1 METLKR
7 LLLTLLRLCN
17 SPFLFLLNHEQF
29 SHICFLVFSPALTAL
44 QLAYPLCHRPHRTE
58 HAPAARFVKEHH
70 DKTDDRRCQHH
81 AVEAIGKLDNP
92 SKGFR
97 QITLPICPMPW
108 QLECPKQRDALSKP
122 LFSCRDK
129 PCHEKHIR
137 EHRHEKDKES
147 ITEPFGR

>member
-1 METLKR
+1 MQQPLFVSAKSR
-7 LLLTLLRLCN
+7 LEERH
-17 SPFLFLLNHEQF
+17 FFRQLNKQF
-29 SHICFLVFSPALTAL
+29 SHIRFLVFSLALTAL
-44 QLAYPLCHRPHRTE
+44 QLANPLRHRPHRTE

-81 AVEAIGKLDNP
+81 AVEAIGKLNNP

-97 QITLPICPMPW
+97 KSTLPICPMPR
-108 QLECPKQRDALSKP
+108 QLECPKQCDALPKP

-129 PCHEKHIR
+129 PCHEKHIQ